1 MGWLEWKWALVL
13 AGVGLV
19 VGVVWRGS
27 GRTWQRR
34 AAAFGLEAA
43 LVLSLYTLWIL
54 AGRLSVVRV
63 DEGLANGR
71 WVHHFQDRIGL
82 PSETNLQNWIIAR
95 PWVARFT
102 NGYYAI
108 VHAPAMMIT
117 LLWLFLSHRDRYS
130 RWRTALALTTFA
142 CLAIQFMPVAPPR
155 MYPQFGFVDVARLF
169 DQSVYGPIGQ
179 GISDQISAM
188 PSVHV
193 AWSVWVAAVVIDAS
207 SSKWR
212 WLILGHPLATIFAV
226 SATANHWWLDG
237 IVAAGLLAIAV
248 VIERSF
254 ARAKARATGAVAQ
267 PMVVTPA
274 FAASS
279 SVPAANDA
287 LPVSRPISTSSGS
300 RRSST

>member
-1 MGWLEWKWALVL
+1 MGWLEWQWAVVL

-19 VGVVWRGS
+19 LGVVWRRS
-27 GRTWQRR
+27 KRAWQRR
-34 AAAFGLEAA
+34 VAAFGLEAA
-43 LVLSLYTLWIL
+43 LVLSLYSLWIL

-71 WVHHFQDRIGL
+71 WVYRLQRSMGL
-82 PSETNLQNWIIAR
+82 PSETVLQNWIIPRSWAAR
-95 PWVARFT
+95 VT
-102 NGYYAI
+102 NAYYAI
-108 VHAPAMMIT
+108 AHAPAMMCA
-117 LLWLFLSHRDRYS
+117 LLWLFLSHRDKYS

-142 CLAIQFMPVAPPR
+142 CLAIQFVPVAPPR
-155 MYPQFGFVDVARLF
+155 MFPQFGFVDVARLF

-193 AWSVWVAAVVIDAS
+193 AWAVWVGAVVVHAGVS
-207 SSKWR
+207 RWR

-237 IVAAGLLAIAV
+237 IVASILLAIAV
-248 VIERSF
+248 VIERAVTQSHSR
-254 ARAKARATGAVAQ
+254 ARARHAMVA
-267 PMVVTPA
+267 TPA
-274 FAASS
+274 LRASA
-279 SVPAANDA
+279 SVLAANEA
-287 LPVSRPISTSSGS
+287 LDVSRPINTSSGS